1 MVTKKCLI
9 VKKLYVDRIKLEIK
23 DGSVLEMKYGFENG
37 GIKMVKHINQ
47 NEFEKEV
54 LNEGGVVVVDFFATW
69 CGPCKML
76 VPVLDEVQDEIKNIK
91 IVKIDIDKNADKAA
105 EYGVKNIPTIKI
117 FKNGEEIT
125 TNVGFVPKNLLKE
138 MIEKTL

>member
-1 MVTKKCLI
+1 MAKIINTSQF
-9 VKKLYVDRIKLEIK
+9 R
-23 DGSVLEMKYGFENG
+23 GSVEEN
-37 GIKMVKHINQ
+37 Q
-47 NEFEKEV
+47 
-54 LNEGGVVVVDFFATW
+54 GVVVVDFFATW
-69 CGPCKML
+69 CGPCKIL
-76 VPVLDEVQDEIKNIK
+76 APVLDEVQDEMKNVK
-91 IVKIDIDKNADKAA
+91 IVKIDIDENSDKAS

>member
-1 MVTKKCLI
+1 
-9 VKKLYVDRIKLEIK
+9 
-23 DGSVLEMKYGFENG
+23 
-37 GIKMVKHINQ
+37 MVKHINDQ
-47 NEFEKEV
+47 DFNTEV
-54 LNEGGVVVVDFFATW
+54 IEASEVVVVDFWATW

-76 VPVLDEVQDEIKNIK
+76 APVLDEVQDEINNVK
-91 IVKIDIDKNADKAA
+91 IVKIDIDENSDKAS